1 MRSVIKLIGLLAL
14 FIFPPLL
21 VNYFLISM
29 DINGNTAM
37 IISQFGVIGISLAII
52 LIYLKGKKA
61 YEAKTLMLIDQA
73 RDIEALKTLRDKRIS
88 YDSKAAITKEI
99 LLRDFSEDEAA
110 KLKKYT
116 NKVADMDHYYAGY
129 IKNADPSLREEYKIR
144 RDNFNKKYKH
154 KRWAYLDLRENIKMS
169 LKWMVGFFVILTL
182 AGLIQKYNTN
192 KDLYVMVYMVQM
204 VLGTGFLINT
214 IIWLSR
220 SLKSYWDKDFL

>member
-14 FIFPPLL
+14 FIFPPFL

-37 IISQFGVIGISLAII
+37 IVSQFGVIGISLAII
-52 LIYLKGKKA
+52 LIYLKGKKV

-73 RDIEALKTLRDKRIS
+73 RDTEALKTLRDKRIS

-116 NKVADMDHYYAGY
+116 NKVADMDHYYAAY

-154 KRWAYLDLRENIKMS
+154 KRWAYLDLRENVKMS

-182 AGLIQKYNTN
+182 AGLIRKYNTN
-192 KDLYVMVYMVQM
+192 KDLYVLVYMVQM

>member
-14 FIFPPLL
+14 FIFPPFL

-52 LIYLKGKKA
+52 LIYLKGKKV
-61 YEAKTLMLIDQA
+61 YEAKTLMLIDEA
-73 RDIEALKTLRDKRIS
+73 RDTEALKTLRDKRIS

-99 LLRDFSEDEAA
+99 LLRDFSEDEAV

>member
-88 YDSKAAITKEI
+88 YDSKATITMEI

-116 NKVADMDHYYAGY
+116 NKVADMDHYYSGY

>member
-14 FIFPPLL
+14 FIFPPFL

-29 DINGNTAM
+29 DIDGNTAM
-37 IISQFGVIGISLAII
+37 VVSQFGVIGISLAII
-52 LIYLKGKKA
+52 LIYLRGKKV
-61 YEAKTLMLIDQA
+61 YEAKTLMLIDEA
-73 RDIEALKTLRDKRIS
+73 RDINDLKTLRDKRIS
-88 YDSKAAITKEI
+88 YDSKATITKEI

-129 IKNADPSLREEYKIR
+129 IKNADPNLREEYKIR

-169 LKWMVGFFVILTL
+169 LKRMVGFFVILTL
-182 AGLIQKYNTN
+182 AGLIRKYNTN

>member
-88 YDSKAAITKEI
+88 YDSKAAITMEI

-204 VLGTGFLINT
+204 VLGTGFLINA

>member
-116 NKVADMDHYYAGY
+116 NKVADMDHYYSGY

>member
-1 MRSVIKLIGLLAL
+1 MRSVIKLIGLLAI

-21 VNYFLISM
+21 VNDFLISM

-37 IISQFGVIGISLAII
+37 VVSQFGVIGISLAII
-52 LIYLKGKKA
+52 LIYLRGKKA
-61 YEAKTLMLIDQA
+61 YEAKTLMLIDEA
-73 RDIEALKTLRDKRIS
+73 RDINDLKTLRDKRIS

-110 KLKKYT
+110 KLKKYI
-116 NKVADMDHYYAGY
+116 NKVADMNHYYAGY

-154 KRWAYLDLRENIKMS
+154 KRWVYLDLRENIKMS

-182 AGLIQKYNTN
+182 AGLIRKYNTN
-192 KDLYVMVYMVQM
+192 KDLYVMVYMIQM

>member
-88 YDSKAAITKEI
+88 YDSKAAITMEI

-116 NKVADMDHYYAGY
+116 NKVADMDHYYSGY

>member
-88 YDSKAAITKEI
+88 YDSKAAITMEI